1 MAKST
6 TGLAV
11 AITRVPS
18 AVTGVTA
25 PVNLVTGAEELNLG
39 EFKKMTTIVES
50 TGVGVDKR
58 KRLDQGLQDLASMTI
73 SALYDSTAADDFTR
87 VFNAIQ
93 DSHQPFEL
101 TVTWETGKSV
111 AADWLVEDV
120 AIPTDVG
127 AFTKTSATLQSAGT
141 WTITL

>member
-6 TGLAV
+6 TGLQV

-18 AVTGVTA
+18 SLSVSV
-25 PVNLVTGAEELNLG
+25 PIDLVAGSEELNLG
-39 EFKKMTTIVES
+39 EFKKMTTIIET

-58 KRLDQGLQDLASMTI
+58 KRLDQGLQDLSSMSI
-73 SALYDSTAADDFTR
+73 SALYDATAANDFTR
-87 VFNAIQ
+87 VFNDIQ
-93 DSHQPFEL
+93 DSHEDFEL
-101 TVTWETGKSV
+101 TVTWDTGKSV

-127 AFTKTSATLQSAGT
+127 EFIKTGSTLQSAGN